1 MVVSLGDIVFLLI
14 YIMFALVYV
23 YTQYHD
29 RRYGVAYAT
38 GLVREDF
45 RLGILWWYLLLLS
58 SISCLLS
65 SIFYAWNQDIGLV
78 LLYISIFTLFFS
90 AMLVLKVSWLLCFAV
105 VICSLEVYLFVF
117 VRYHG
122 FSLFDHSSLIQAHM
136 FIQGLV
142 IPPIM
147 SVWVKYV
154 TIRRAVSSQVR
165 VPEVASVLDYLFAQF
180 YVFNTLDEF
189 YRIFLQFVWI
199 MLLVS
204 IFDIMINVWGRD
216 ARVVMGYVVSPS
228 AISICSML
236 AEIYALTNTMSS
248 LVLFSLQTLLILLL
262 GKELTVEQLNQR

>member
-1 MVVSLGDIVFLLI
+1 
-14 YIMFALVYV
+14 
-23 YTQYHD
+23 
-29 RRYGVAYAT
+29 
-38 GLVREDF
+38 
-45 RLGILWWYLLLLS
+45 
-58 SISCLLS
+58 
-65 SIFYAWNQDIGLV
+65 
-78 LLYISIFTLFFS
+78 
-90 AMLVLKVSWLLCFAV
+90 
-105 VICSLEVYLFVF
+105 
-117 VRYHG
+117 
-122 FSLFDHSSLIQAHM
+122 
-136 FIQGLV
+136 
-142 IPPIM
+142 M

-199 MLLVS
+199 MLLAS

-236 AEIYALTNTMSS
+236 AEIYALINTMSS
-248 LVLFSLQTLLILLL
+248 LVLFSLQTLFILLL